1 MILDIWTSL
10 EKADIALFEL
20 INGQWTMPYFDVM
33 MPWMRTSEH
42 WIPFYLAL
50 VGYVFYRWG
59 WKAWKWL
66 LAVAI
71 TIALTDQVS
80 SFIFKP
86 FIHRLRPCADPAMLT
101 QVKLLI
107 PACPSSFSFTSS
119 HAANHFS
126 LAIFIFM
133 TLQPLFK
140 KYTYLFFLWAG
151 LISYAQIYV
160 GVHYPLDV
168 FAGTFIGLVMGYAGT
183 KLYSKWLSISN
194 KH

>member
-10 EKADIALFEL
+10 EKVDIALFEL
-20 INGQWTMPYFDVM
+20 INGHGTLPYFDVL

-71 TIALTDQVS
+71 TIALTDQLS

-126 LAIFIFM
+126 LAIFVFM

-168 FAGTFIGLVMGYAGT
+168 LAGTFIGLVMGYVGA

>member
-1 MILDIWTSL
+1 MILDIWPSL
-10 EKADIALFEL
+10 EKADQALFEL
-20 INGQWTMPYFDVM
+20 INGQWTIPFFDVL

-42 WIPFYLAL
+42 WFLFYLAL
-50 VGYVFYRWG
+50 VGYIFYRWG

-71 TIALTDQVS
+71 TISLTDQVS

-126 LAIFIFM
+126 LAMFVFM

-140 KYTYLFFLWAG
+140 KYTYLFFVWAG
-151 LISYAQIYV
+151 IISYAQIYV
-160 GVHYPLDV
+160 GVHYPLDIL
-168 FAGTFIGLVMGYAGT
+168 AGTLVGLIMGYTGAR
-183 KLYSKWLSISN
+183 LYLKWQPVF
-194 KH
+194 

>member
-1 MILDIWTSL
+1 MILDIWPSF
-10 EKADIALFEL
+10 EKADQALFEL
-20 INGQWTMPYFDVM
+20 INGQWTIPFFDVL

-42 WIPFYLAL
+42 WFLFYLVL
-50 VGYVFYRWG
+50 VGYIFYRWG

-66 LAVAI
+66 LTVAI

-126 LAIFIFM
+126 LAMFVFM

-140 KYTYLFFLWAG
+140 KYTYLFFVWAG
-151 LISYAQIYV
+151 IISYAQIYV
-160 GVHYPLDV
+160 GVHYPLDIL
-168 FAGTFIGLVMGYAGT
+168 AGTLIGLIMGYTGAR
-183 KLYSKWLSISN
+183 LYLKWQPVF
-194 KH
+194 